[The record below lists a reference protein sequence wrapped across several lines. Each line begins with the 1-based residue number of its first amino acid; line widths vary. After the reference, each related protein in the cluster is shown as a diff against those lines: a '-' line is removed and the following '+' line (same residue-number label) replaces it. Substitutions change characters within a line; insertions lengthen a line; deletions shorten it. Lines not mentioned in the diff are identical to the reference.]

1 MTIDRLLY
9 SRREAARLLSIS
21 ERSLT
26 HLISNKRV
34 SVTRVGRRTLIHR
47 DELLRFAR
55 IDTPR
60 FCL

>member
-1 MTIDRLLY
+1 MDRLLY

-26 HLISNKRV
+26 TLIFNERISIA
-34 SVTRVGRRTLIHR
+34 RVGRRTLIHK
-47 DELLRFAR
+47 DELMRFAR
-55 IDTPR
+55 IDQPS